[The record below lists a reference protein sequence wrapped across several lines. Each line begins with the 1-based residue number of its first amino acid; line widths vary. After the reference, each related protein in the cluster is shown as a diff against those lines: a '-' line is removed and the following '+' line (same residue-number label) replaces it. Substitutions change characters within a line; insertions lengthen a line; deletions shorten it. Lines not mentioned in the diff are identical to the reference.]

1 MSRPAPTDTTITPS
15 DPTLAASCLDFL
27 LIELVPLAQRITDQL
42 AARDAALREEYK
54 RSQIFHDQPPAHPS
68 SSSAA
73 AGSGSRDGGAGET
86 QEEIMFANAIAGT
99 CSFSANRPRP
109 QTPLDSIKFVCK
121 DLWPLL
127 FRKQIDNLKTNH
139 RGVFVLTDQRFQP
152 ISRVSVDRKAG
163 VKAPEETLSR
173 AQAYLYFPCGIIR
186 GALAGL
192 GMDVTVHA
200 DSSEI
205 PAATFHIK
213 TRGAKA

>member
-1 MSRPAPTDTTITPS
+1 MRYLT
-15 DPTLAASCLDFL
+15 
-27 LIELVPLAQRITDQL
+27 E
-42 AARDAALREEYK
+42 
-54 RSQIFHDQPPAHPS
+54 IFWFY
-68 SSSAA
+68 
-73 AGSGSRDGGAGET
+73 R
-86 QEEIMFANAIAGT
+86 
-99 CSFSANRPRP
+99 FSANRPRP

-139 RGVFVLTDQRFQP
+139 RGVFVLTDTRFQP
-152 ISRVSVDRKAG
+152 LSRVSVDRKAG

-173 AQAYLYFPCGIIR
+173 AQAVSFIATDLSSGQFSNVGDWMRRGRNLLIDVIRQYLYFPCGIIR

-205 PAATFHIK
+205 PAATFQIK

>member
-1 MSRPAPTDTTITPS
+1 M
-15 DPTLAASCLDFL
+15 
-27 LIELVPLAQRITDQL
+27 
-42 AARDAALREEYK
+42 
-54 RSQIFHDQPPAHPS
+54 
-68 SSSAA
+68 
-73 AGSGSRDGGAGET
+73 
-86 QEEIMFANAIAGT
+86 
-99 CSFSANRPRP
+99 
-109 QTPLDSIKFVCK
+109 
-121 DLWPLL
+121 L

-173 AQAYLYFPCGIIR
+173 AQAVSIRVLDDRSSRRKMWTANMFVSQYLYFPCGIIR
-186 GALAGL
+186 GALSGL

-205 PAATFHIK
+205 PAATFQIK